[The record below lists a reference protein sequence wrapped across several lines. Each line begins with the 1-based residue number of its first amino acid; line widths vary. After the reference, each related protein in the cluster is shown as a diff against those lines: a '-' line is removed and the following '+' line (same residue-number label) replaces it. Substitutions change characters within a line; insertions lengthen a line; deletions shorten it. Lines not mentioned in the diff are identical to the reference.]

1 VVVGQTTLQPGQS
14 TRIYTDLMMHEGMG
28 GKHLFEI
35 PLQTNDPTQQTKTLR
50 IKSNWIP

>member
-14 TRIYTDLMMHEGMG
+14 TMIYTELMMHEGMG

-35 PLQTNDPTQQTKTLR
+35 ALKTNDPTQQAKTLK
-50 IKSNWIP
+50 ILSNWIP